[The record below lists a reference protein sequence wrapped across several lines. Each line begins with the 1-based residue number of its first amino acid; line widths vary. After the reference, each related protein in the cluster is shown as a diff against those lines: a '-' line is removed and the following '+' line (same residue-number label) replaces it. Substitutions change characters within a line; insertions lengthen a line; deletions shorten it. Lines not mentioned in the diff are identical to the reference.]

1 MRVCVVGAGA
11 IGGLVAA
18 RLALAGADVRVVARG
33 AQLEAIRARGLSLT
47 DASGTRTV
55 RVEASADPASLG
67 PQDVVVTGLKAMQL
81 PAAAEGVARLLG
93 PDGVLVPALNG
104 IPWWHGHGD
113 AAPAIAGPLEAVD
126 PGGVLWRTLP
136 PERVVGCVV
145 YLAASVPAPGEVL
158 HSAEN
163 RLVLGEPDGRNTPR
177 LAAVAGAFAAAGFE
191 VRTTGRIRDAL
202 WTKLLGN
209 ASFNPLSCLTLATVD
224 RMMADPGVKAA
235 GVAIMREL
243 TAAAE
248 AVGVRIEVDIPTR
261 LSAAHRLGAF
271 KTSMLQD
278 LEAGRPLEIDAILG
292 APIAIARRAGVP
304 VPMTEAVEAM
314 TRQLAVS
321 LGLRR
326 PG

>member
-1 MRVCVVGAGA
+1 MRVCVIGAGA

-33 AQLEAIRARGLSLT
+33 AHLEAIRARGLSLT
-47 DASGTRTV
+47 DASGTRVV
-55 RVEASADPASLG
+55 RVEAAADPASLG

-81 PAAAEGVARLLG
+81 PAAADGVARLLG
-93 PDGVLVPALNG
+93 PETVLVPALNG

-113 AAPAIAGPLEAVD
+113 AAPAFAGPLEAVD
-126 PGGVLWRTLP
+126 PGGTLWRTLP

-145 YLAASVPAPGEVL
+145 YLASSVRAPGEIV
-158 HSAEN
+158 HAAEN
-163 RLVLGEPDGRNTPR
+163 RLVLGEPDGRDTPR

-191 VRTTGRIRDAL
+191 VRSTGRIRDAL

-209 ASFNPLSCLTLATVD
+209 ASFNPLSCLTLAPVD

-243 TAAAE
+243 TAVAE

-261 LSAAHRLGAF
+261 LSAAGRLGAF
-271 KTSMLQD
+271 RTSMLQD
-278 LEAGRPLEIDAILG
+278 LEARRPLELDAILG
-292 APIAIARRAGVP
+292 GPIAIARRAGVP

-321 LGLRR
+321 LGLRS
-326 PG
+326 PD